1 MEDFNM
7 SDLACL
13 KKLMENEVVQNM
25 VTEGEE
31 MIVAANDMLGE
42 FPQVVKN
49 YVNENIDTFIG
60 EDVKETFS
68 NIVTFTESAV
78 QQFLDETTNQMVD
91 ESVAA

>member
-1 MEDFNM
+1 
-7 SDLACL
+7 
-13 KKLMENEVVQNM
+13 MENEVVQNM

-31 MIVAANDMLGE
+31 MIIAANDMLGE

>member
-1 MEDFNM
+1 M

-31 MIVAANDMLGE
+31 MIIAANDMLGE

-60 EDVKETFS
+60 ADIKETFS
-68 NIVTFTESAV
+68 NIVIFTESAV

-91 ESVAA
+91 ESNAV

>member
-1 MEDFNM
+1 
-7 SDLACL
+7 
-13 KKLMENEVVQNM
+13 MENEVVQNM

-60 EDVKETFS
+60 ADIKETFS

>member
-1 MEDFNM
+1 M

>member
-1 MEDFNM
+1 
-7 SDLACL
+7 
-13 KKLMENEVVQNM
+13 MENEVVQNM

-31 MIVAANDMLGE
+31 MIIAADNMLGE

-60 EDVKETFS
+60 ADIKETFS
-68 NIVTFTESAV
+68 NIVIFTESAV

-91 ESVAA
+91 ESNAV

>member
-1 MEDFNM
+1 
-7 SDLACL
+7 
-13 KKLMENEVVQNM
+13 MENEVVQNM

>member
-1 MEDFNM
+1 
-7 SDLACL
+7 
-13 KKLMENEVVQNM
+13 MENEVVQNM

-60 EDVKETFS
+60 ADIKETFS
-68 NIVTFTESAV
+68 NIVIFTESAV

>member
-1 MEDFNM
+1 VEDFNM

>member
-1 MEDFNM
+1 M

-31 MIVAANDMLGE
+31 MIIAADNMLGE

-60 EDVKETFS
+60 ADIKETFS
-68 NIVTFTESAV
+68 NIVIFTESAV

>member
-1 MEDFNM
+1 M

-31 MIVAANDMLGE
+31 MIIAADNMLGE

-60 EDVKETFS
+60 ADIKETFS
-68 NIVTFTESAV
+68 NIVIFTESAV

-91 ESVAA
+91 ESNAV